1 MNAPEP
7 SLSCLAEGEP
17 SLEHLVLACGIA
29 KSQRLGAQPL
39 IRGLSDKAFA
49 RLCEHCMP
57 GAPLHNGRSADSP
70 FDEFDEL
77 FDLLCEHAAPRDELS
92 TWLAATIATAAQR
105 DEHLWQDM
113 GLPSRRELSAIL
125 HLRFPTLAALND
137 RDMKWKKFFYRQLC
151 QRAEVPICKSPN
163 CADCSD
169 LPLCFG
175 PEV

>member
-7 SLSCLAEGEP
+7 SLSHLAEVVP
-17 SLEHLVLACGIA
+17 PLEQIVVACAIA
-29 KSQRLGAQPL
+29 QSQRIGAHPL
-39 IRGLSDKAFA
+39 IRGLDDAAFA
-49 RLCEHCMP
+49 ALCARCLP
-57 GAPLHNGRSADSP
+57 GVPLTNGRSASAP

-77 FDLLCEHAAPRDELS
+77 FALLCDHASPRDELS
-92 TWLAATIATAAQR
+92 VWLAAAIATAAQR

-125 HLRFPTLAALND
+125 NLRFPSLAALND

-151 QRAEVPICKSPN
+151 LRAEVPICKSPN

-169 LPLCFG
+169 LAVCFG
-175 PEV
+175 PED